1 MKKLVTSS
9 LLFLLLIAFTKTL
22 KAQTEDNRNKLQMTI
37 NYGGK
42 IIISDLSSVST
53 ALSRYSDYADL
64 KTTKDSVKANIK
76 GTADKQRGVIY
87 LSLGVKKVN
96 PDLLML
102 FSKRQTRFDGFISIT
117 DTFGKN
123 QPIIIKFSQAALES
137 YSDSFSSASY
147 NESYSTST
155 VSFSC
160 TTLTIN
166 GVVLE
171 Q

>member
-1 MKKLVTSS
+1 MKKLTALTLS
-9 LLFLLLIAFTKTL
+9 FLLLIFFTKTL

-64 KTTKDSVKANIK
+64 KTAKDSVKANIK
-76 GTADKQRGVIY
+76 NTADKQRGVIY

-96 PDLLML
+96 PDLLTL
-102 FSKRQTRFDGFISIT
+102 FSKRQTRFDGIISIT

-123 QPIIIKFSQAALES
+123 PPTIIKFSQAALES

-147 NESYSTST
+147 NDSYSTST

>member
-1 MKKLVTSS
+1 MRKLTALS
-9 LLFLLLIAFTKTL
+9 LSFLLLISFTETI

-37 NYGGK
+37 SYGGK
-42 IIISDLSSVST
+42 TIISDLSTVST
-53 ALSRYSDYADL
+53 ALSRYSNYTDV
-64 KTTKDSVKANIK
+64 KTAKDTAKANVK
-76 GTADKQRGVIY
+76 SAADKQHGVIY

-96 PDLLML
+96 PDLLTL
-102 FSKRQTRFDGFISIT
+102 FAKGQTRFDGLITVT

-123 QPIIIKFSQAALES
+123 PPIIIKFSQAALES
-137 YSDSFSSASY
+137 YSDSFSTASY

-166 GVVLE
+166 GVILE